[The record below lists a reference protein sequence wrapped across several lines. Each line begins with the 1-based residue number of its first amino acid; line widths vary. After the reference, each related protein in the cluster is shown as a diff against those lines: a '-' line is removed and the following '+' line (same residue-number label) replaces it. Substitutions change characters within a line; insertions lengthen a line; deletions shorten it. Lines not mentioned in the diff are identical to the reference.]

1 MSNYCAQLPPHA
13 RLIIHGRPKTQKSPY
28 GSTQGPKFTVFEIA
42 RIQTIFEDVEKAY
55 RRLTDVWVGLTEPLG
70 QKSISF
76 NNLLWENG
84 KRYYHGTGAI

>member
-1 MSNYCAQLPPHA
+1 MDQISV
-13 RLIIHGRPKTQKSPY
+13 RPSDLSVVIVDDDNRNGQVTK
-28 GSTQGPKFTVFEIA
+28 GFTFVFA
-42 RIQTIFEDVEKAY
+42 FSHRY

-84 KRYYHGTGAI
+84 KRYYHGTVAI

>member
-1 MSNYCAQLPPHA
+1 MTGTAQL
-13 RLIIHGRPKTQKSPY
+13 
-28 GSTQGPKFTVFEIA
+28 GPSVGTRRTPRVMVSQSI
-42 RIQTIFEDVEKAY
+42 Y

-84 KRYYHGTGAI
+84 KRYYHGTVAI